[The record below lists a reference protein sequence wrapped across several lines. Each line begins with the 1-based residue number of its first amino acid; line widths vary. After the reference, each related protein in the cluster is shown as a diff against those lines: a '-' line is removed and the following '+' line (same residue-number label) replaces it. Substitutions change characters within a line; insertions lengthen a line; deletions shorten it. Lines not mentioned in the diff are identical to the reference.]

1 MIPVQL
7 FGLLIGLAALHISYL
22 YYKRMYF
29 TKREVLFWVLIW
41 TAFIGVALF
50 PRSVRPVVGYLGLT
64 RSMDLIMIIAFIILF
79 VLAFHSY
86 IVSNRLEKRLE
97 RLIREI
103 TLKELDP

>member
-22 YYKRMYF
+22 YYKRKYF
-29 TKREVLFWVLIW
+29 TKKEVLFWVAIW
-41 TAFIGVALF
+41 TAFIVVALF
-50 PRSVRPVVGYLGLT
+50 PRSVRPVVGYLGLN

-79 VLAFHSY
+79 SLAFHSY

-97 RLIREI
+97 RLIREM
-103 TLKELDP
+103 TLKELDS